1 MHATS
6 EGPHQPAHAGAVR
19 FGAEC
24 TQVRSPFLTPSP
36 PFLDCHLQLR
46 RDRISQRMRALYD
59 LVPNARNTDTA
70 SMLDEAIQ
78 YVRSLQ
84 EQVQTL
90 KKEKGESQGTSSVGT
105 GSLGRPADSSNEGGE
120 GGTSRSAGQQSM
132 GQSMAQSVGQS
143 MGQAGYGGTE
153 DGFGSENE
161 VWEGSA
167 APSPMGSGMG
177 SRRNSLQLLAD
188 RQGSGEFGALG
199 REVGDGRV
207 EAGLR
212 GVGVGVEGYMK
223 SEPETDAPSGSDVGV
238 TGAAAGLSPLVAT
251 AAGAATHGSASA
263 GATGVLAAG
272 GLVDGAK
279 GGNNGVLV
287 TEAAGV
293 TGLESMIVGGAE
305 VEWPGEIEL
314 TLEDMNMVDL
324 GGSVGFCQMAVSA
337 TAFQRKFLLERVTVD
352 RPGSSPC
359 LSSSTSATPFR
370 RALPVAEAPAAS
382 ANSAPSAGPSLA
394 ASSAHTASV
403 SASPPRTT
411 LHSGLASSSQHHVN
425 GSAVGAS
432 ARFSASSV
440 SPASAC
446 ATELADDLFT
456 AATTRAA
463 AAEALALARAALA
476 VAKEAAE
483 LSLSEEAMGLYDDDD
498 DGDEYGLPQ
507 ESSLSSP
514 LLGWGEVEEEGADEI
529 MSSDQLHHMWLLA
542 VDKPIPVRRAARR
555 AGGASGEGKAE
566 EGSSAQAVGGGDVS
580 GEDAHPAEFVM
591 WAEDAPYHGLERA
604 LEDGAR
610 EAERKAE
617 REGEAERKP
626 KRVVVRSQ
634 KKGKRLAE
642 REKALQQRQAASAAA
657 AAATAAAPARKK
669 PAAEGPALAL
679 GEEESEAE
687 DAVVAE
693 GYRRAANE
701 SVFAMFDTAG
711 GNPRLLSVQE
721 EIDLSK
727 GVQALLKL
735 ERAREELEEKLLRAP
750 TRAEWAEAA
759 GLSVAEVQARVA
771 WGKECKQRM
780 IASNMR
786 LVISVAKKYTTRG
799 LSLEELITEGCMGL
813 MKGVEKF
820 DHSKGF
826 KFSTYA
832 HWWIRQAISRSVAEQ
847 SRIVR
852 LPAHIYELVSRINR
866 AKAMLTDAL
875 GRAPAEREVAQLVG
889 ITRGKLRSIMR
900 TVRAPTSMDRPIA
913 SDDGDE
919 TLGAFVADTTLENPE
934 DMIMQQLMRKDLENA
949 LHTLT
954 PREREVMW
962 HRYGLDDGRVKTLE
976 ELGSLFRVTRERVR
990 QIEGKAL
997 LKLRQP
1003 GRSSALKSYIDG
1015 HALPQHKY
1023 AMALTVFSTNPTLNS
1038 LLRLSHIPDEFSAL
1052 FDAPT
1057 SNFVRDSNA
1066 MACTTV
1072 DVKETSEA
1080 FEFIA
1085 DLPGLK
1091 KDEVKV
1097 QIEDKN
1103 LLTIS
1108 GERSREVTEKTEKYH
1123 RVERSTGKFL
1133 RRFRLPDNVEV
1144 DKIAAISENG
1154 VLTVTVPKVKPPEP
1168 KKPAVVDVP
1177 IN

>member
-1 MHATS
+1 
-6 EGPHQPAHAGAVR
+6 
-19 FGAEC
+19 
-24 TQVRSPFLTPSP
+24 
-36 PFLDCHLQLR
+36 
-46 RDRISQRMRALYD
+46 
-59 LVPNARNTDTA
+59 
-70 SMLDEAIQ
+70 
-78 YVRSLQ
+78 
-84 EQVQTL
+84 
-90 KKEKGESQGTSSVGT
+90 
-105 GSLGRPADSSNEGGE
+105 
-120 GGTSRSAGQQSM
+120 
-132 GQSMAQSVGQS
+132 
-143 MGQAGYGGTE
+143 
-153 DGFGSENE
+153 
-161 VWEGSA
+161 
-167 APSPMGSGMG
+167 
-177 SRRNSLQLLAD
+177 
-188 RQGSGEFGALG
+188 
-199 REVGDGRV
+199 
-207 EAGLR
+207 
-212 GVGVGVEGYMK
+212 
-223 SEPETDAPSGSDVGV
+223 
-238 TGAAAGLSPLVAT
+238 
-251 AAGAATHGSASA
+251 
-263 GATGVLAAG
+263 
-272 GLVDGAK
+272 
-279 GGNNGVLV
+279 
-287 TEAAGV
+287 
-293 TGLESMIVGGAE
+293 
-305 VEWPGEIEL
+305 
-314 TLEDMNMVDL
+314 
-324 GGSVGFCQMAVSA
+324 
-337 TAFQRKFLLERVTVD
+337 
-352 RPGSSPC
+352 SSPC

-370 RALPVAEAPAAS
+370 RASPVAEAPAAS
-382 ANSAPSAGPSLA
+382 VSSASSAGPSLA
-394 ASSAHTASV
+394 ASSAHSVSV
-403 SASPPRTT
+403 SAPSPRTT
-411 LHSGLASSSQHHVN
+411 LHSGFASSSQHHVN
-425 GSAVGAS
+425 GSAVASS
-432 ARFSASSV
+432 ARFSASSA

-498 DGDEYGLPQ
+498 DDKYGLPQ
-507 ESSLSSP
+507 DSSLSSP
-514 LLGWGEVEEEGADEI
+514 LLGWGEEEEGADEI

-542 VDKPIPVRRAARR
+542 VDKVTHIGSYRGAGDSLSSELPLPSASASPPPSPPVPVQPSPVESSPFQPLSTQPFARLPHDYLPQEPPHPDDRILSAVDRTPQGRSPKASLNDQPHAVKRTAKPIRERRAARR

-566 EGSSAQAVGGGDVS
+566 EGSLAQAVGGGDCHVS
-580 GEDAHPAEFVM
+580 GEDAHPAEIVM
-591 WAEDAPYHGLERA
+591 WAEAAAYHGLERA

-642 REKALQQRQAASAAA
+642 REKSLQQRQAASAAA
-657 AAATAAAPARKK
+657 AAATAAAPAGRKK
-669 PAAEGPALAL
+669 PALAL

-693 GYRRAANE
+693 GYKRAANE

-735 ERAREELEEKLLRAP
+735 EREREALEEKLLRAP

-771 WGKECKQRM
+771 FGKDCKQRM

-1015 HALPQHKY
+1015 HAL
-1023 AMALTVFSTNPTLNS
+1023 
-1038 LLRLSHIPDEFSAL
+1038 
-1052 FDAPT
+1052 
-1057 SNFVRDSNA
+1057 
-1066 MACTTV
+1066 
-1072 DVKETSEA
+1072 
-1080 FEFIA
+1080 
-1085 DLPGLK
+1085 
-1091 KDEVKV
+1091 
-1097 QIEDKN
+1097 
-1103 LLTIS
+1103 
-1108 GERSREVTEKTEKYH
+1108 
-1123 RVERSTGKFL
+1123 
-1133 RRFRLPDNVEV
+1133 
-1144 DKIAAISENG
+1144 
-1154 VLTVTVPKVKPPEP
+1154 
-1168 KKPAVVDVP
+1168 
-1177 IN
+1177 

>member
-1 MHATS
+1 
-6 EGPHQPAHAGAVR
+6 
-19 FGAEC
+19 
-24 TQVRSPFLTPSP
+24 
-36 PFLDCHLQLR
+36 
-46 RDRISQRMRALYD
+46 
-59 LVPNARNTDTA
+59 
-70 SMLDEAIQ
+70 
-78 YVRSLQ
+78 
-84 EQVQTL
+84 
-90 KKEKGESQGTSSVGT
+90 
-105 GSLGRPADSSNEGGE
+105 
-120 GGTSRSAGQQSM
+120 
-132 GQSMAQSVGQS
+132 
-143 MGQAGYGGTE
+143 
-153 DGFGSENE
+153 
-161 VWEGSA
+161 
-167 APSPMGSGMG
+167 
-177 SRRNSLQLLAD
+177 
-188 RQGSGEFGALG
+188 
-199 REVGDGRV
+199 
-207 EAGLR
+207 
-212 GVGVGVEGYMK
+212 
-223 SEPETDAPSGSDVGV
+223 
-238 TGAAAGLSPLVAT
+238 
-251 AAGAATHGSASA
+251 
-263 GATGVLAAG
+263 
-272 GLVDGAK
+272 
-279 GGNNGVLV
+279 
-287 TEAAGV
+287 
-293 TGLESMIVGGAE
+293 
-305 VEWPGEIEL
+305 
-314 TLEDMNMVDL
+314 
-324 GGSVGFCQMAVSA
+324 MAVSA

-359 LSSSTSATPFR
+359 LSSSTSATPLR
-370 RALPVAEAPAAS
+370 RASPVAQVPSPS
-382 ANSAPSAGPSLA
+382 ANSASSAGSPLA
-394 ASSAHTASV
+394 ASSAHPATV
-403 SASPPRTT
+403 SAPSPRIT

-425 GSAVGAS
+425 GSAVGSS
-432 ARFSASSV
+432 ARFSASSA
-440 SPASAC
+440 SPSSAC

-483 LSLSEEAMGLYDDDD
+483 LSLSEEAMGLYDDDGD
-498 DGDEYGLPQ
+498 DEYGLPQ
-507 ESSLSSP
+507 ESSLIQPSP
-514 LLGWGEVEEEGADEI
+514 VEPSPFQPFSTQPYARLPHDYLPQEPPHPDDRI
-529 MSSDQLHHMWLLA
+529 LSA
-542 VDKPIPVRRAARR
+542 VDRTAQGRSPRASLNDQPHAVKRTAKPIRERRAARR
-555 AGGASGEGKAE
+555 AGGAPGEGKAE
-566 EGSSAQAVGGGDVS
+566 EGSLAQAVGGGDVS
-580 GEDAHPAEFVM
+580 GEDAHPAEIVM
-591 WAEDAPYHGLERA
+591 WAEDAAYHGLERA

-610 EAERKAE
+610 EAERKAD

-642 REKALQQRQAASAAA
+642 REKSLQQRQAASAAA
-657 AAATAAAPARKK
+657 AAATAAAPAGRRK

-727 GVQALLKL
+727 GVQVLLKL
-735 ERAREELEEKLLRAP
+735 ERMREALEEKLLRAP
-750 TRAEWAEAA
+750 TRAEWAQEA

-919 TLGAFVADTTLENPE
+919 TLGVSKGRIGVSQAAIALLGKGEEHALQAAQHHAHRVRAHLHGPPYRLRRRGQDARDTILEDPEDMIMHQLMRKKLLSKCTFVSLMPPPHPPQAFVADTTLENPE

-1015 HALPQHKY
+1015 HAL
-1023 AMALTVFSTNPTLNS
+1023 
-1038 LLRLSHIPDEFSAL
+1038 
-1052 FDAPT
+1052 
-1057 SNFVRDSNA
+1057 
-1066 MACTTV
+1066 
-1072 DVKETSEA
+1072 
-1080 FEFIA
+1080 
-1085 DLPGLK
+1085 
-1091 KDEVKV
+1091 
-1097 QIEDKN
+1097 
-1103 LLTIS
+1103 
-1108 GERSREVTEKTEKYH
+1108 
-1123 RVERSTGKFL
+1123 
-1133 RRFRLPDNVEV
+1133 
-1144 DKIAAISENG
+1144 
-1154 VLTVTVPKVKPPEP
+1154 
-1168 KKPAVVDVP
+1168 
-1177 IN
+1177 

>member
-1 MHATS
+1 M
-6 EGPHQPAHAGAVR
+6 
-19 FGAEC
+19 
-24 TQVRSPFLTPSP
+24 P
-36 PFLDCHLQLR
+36 P
-46 RDRISQRMRALYD
+46 
-59 LVPNARNTDTA
+59 
-70 SMLDEAIQ
+70 
-78 YVRSLQ
+78 
-84 EQVQTL
+84 
-90 KKEKGESQGTSSVGT
+90 
-105 GSLGRPADSSNEGGE
+105 
-120 GGTSRSAGQQSM
+120 SRSVVSTP
-132 GQSMAQSVGQS
+132 
-143 MGQAGYGGTE
+143 QAR
-153 DGFGSENE
+153 S
-161 VWEGSA
+161 
-167 APSPMGSGMG
+167 
-177 SRRNSLQLLAD
+177 
-188 RQGSGEFGALG
+188 
-199 REVGDGRV
+199 
-207 EAGLR
+207 
-212 GVGVGVEGYMK
+212 
-223 SEPETDAPSGSDVGV
+223 
-238 TGAAAGLSPLVAT
+238 
-251 AAGAATHGSASA
+251 SASRLA
-263 GATGVLAAG
+263 G
-272 GLVDGAK
+272 
-279 GGNNGVLV
+279 
-287 TEAAGV
+287 
-293 TGLESMIVGGAE
+293 
-305 VEWPGEIEL
+305 P
-314 TLEDMNMVDL
+314 
-324 GGSVGFCQMAVSA
+324 GFCRMAVSA

-370 RALPVAEAPAAS
+370 RASPVAEAPAAS
-382 ANSAPSAGPSLA
+382 ANSAAPSLA
-394 ASSAHTASV
+394 ASSAHPASV
-403 SASPPRTT
+403 SAPSPRTT
-411 LHSGLASSSQHHVN
+411 LHSGLASSLQHHIN
-425 GSAVGAS
+425 GSAIGS
-432 ARFSASSV
+432 SLRFSASSA

-456 AATTRAA
+456 AATTRAS

-498 DGDEYGLPQ
+498 GDEYVLPQ
-507 ESSLSSP
+507 DSSLSSP
-514 LLGWGEVEEEGADEI
+514 LLGWGEEEEEGADEI

-542 VDKPIPVRRAARR
+542 VDKVTHVGSYGGAKGSLNAELRPSASSSASPPPPAPVQPSPVQPSPVEPSPFQAFSTQPFARLPHDYLPQEPPHPDGRILPAVDRTAQGRSLRTSLSDQPHAVKRTAKPIPMRRAARR

-566 EGSSAQAVGGGDVS
+566 AGSEAQAVGYGDVS
-580 GEDAHPAEFVM
+580 GDGVHPAEIVM
-591 WAEDAPYHGLERA
+591 WAEDATYHGLERA

-626 KRVVVRSQ
+626 KRVV
-634 KKGKRLAE
+634 
-642 REKALQQRQAASAAA
+642 KA
-657 AAATAAAPARKK
+657 
-669 PAAEGPALAL
+669 AAEGPALAR

-701 SVFAMFDTAG
+701 SVFTMFDTAG

-913 SDDGDE
+913 SDEGDE
-919 TLGAFVADTTLENPE
+919 TLGAFVADNTLENPE

-1015 HALPQHKY
+1015 HAL
-1023 AMALTVFSTNPTLNS
+1023 
-1038 LLRLSHIPDEFSAL
+1038 
-1052 FDAPT
+1052 
-1057 SNFVRDSNA
+1057 
-1066 MACTTV
+1066 
-1072 DVKETSEA
+1072 
-1080 FEFIA
+1080 
-1085 DLPGLK
+1085 
-1091 KDEVKV
+1091 
-1097 QIEDKN
+1097 
-1103 LLTIS
+1103 
-1108 GERSREVTEKTEKYH
+1108 
-1123 RVERSTGKFL
+1123 
-1133 RRFRLPDNVEV
+1133 
-1144 DKIAAISENG
+1144 
-1154 VLTVTVPKVKPPEP
+1154 
-1168 KKPAVVDVP
+1168 
-1177 IN
+1177 

>member
-1 MHATS
+1 
-6 EGPHQPAHAGAVR
+6 
-19 FGAEC
+19 
-24 TQVRSPFLTPSP
+24 
-36 PFLDCHLQLR
+36 
-46 RDRISQRMRALYD
+46 
-59 LVPNARNTDTA
+59 
-70 SMLDEAIQ
+70 
-78 YVRSLQ
+78 
-84 EQVQTL
+84 
-90 KKEKGESQGTSSVGT
+90 
-105 GSLGRPADSSNEGGE
+105 
-120 GGTSRSAGQQSM
+120 
-132 GQSMAQSVGQS
+132 
-143 MGQAGYGGTE
+143 
-153 DGFGSENE
+153 
-161 VWEGSA
+161 
-167 APSPMGSGMG
+167 
-177 SRRNSLQLLAD
+177 
-188 RQGSGEFGALG
+188 
-199 REVGDGRV
+199 
-207 EAGLR
+207 
-212 GVGVGVEGYMK
+212 
-223 SEPETDAPSGSDVGV
+223 
-238 TGAAAGLSPLVAT
+238 
-251 AAGAATHGSASA
+251 
-263 GATGVLAAG
+263 
-272 GLVDGAK
+272 
-279 GGNNGVLV
+279 
-287 TEAAGV
+287 
-293 TGLESMIVGGAE
+293 
-305 VEWPGEIEL
+305 
-314 TLEDMNMVDL
+314 
-324 GGSVGFCQMAVSA
+324 MAVSA

-359 LSSSTSATPFR
+359 LSSSTSATPLR
-370 RALPVAEAPAAS
+370 RASPVAQVPSPS
-382 ANSAPSAGPSLA
+382 ANSASSAGSPLA
-394 ASSAHTASV
+394 ASSAHPATV
-403 SASPPRTT
+403 SAPSPRIT

-425 GSAVGAS
+425 GSAVGSS
-432 ARFSASSV
+432 ARFSASSA
-440 SPASAC
+440 SPSSAC

-498 DGDEYGLPQ
+498 DDEYGLPQ

-529 MSSDQLHHMWLLA
+529 MNSDQLHHMWLLA
-542 VDKPIPVRRAARR
+542 VDKVTHLESYRGAEDSLSSELPLPSASASPSPSPPAPVQPSPVEPSPFQPFSTQPYARLPHDYLPQEPPHPDDRILSAVDRTAQGRSPRASLNDQPHAVKRTAKPIRERRAARR
-555 AGGASGEGKAE
+555 AGGAPGEGKAE
-566 EGSSAQAVGGGDVS
+566 EGSLAQAVGGGDVS
-580 GEDAHPAEFVM
+580 GEDAHPAEIVM
-591 WAEDAPYHGLERA
+591 WAEDAAYRGLERA

-610 EAERKAE
+610 EAERKAD

-642 REKALQQRQAASAAA
+642 REKSLQQRQAASAAA
-657 AAATAAAPARKK
+657 AAATAAAPAGRRK

-727 GVQALLKL
+727 GVQVLLKL
-735 ERAREELEEKLLRAP
+735 ERMREALEEKLLRAP
-750 TRAEWAEAA
+750 TRAEWAQEA

-1015 HALPQHKY
+1015 HAL
-1023 AMALTVFSTNPTLNS
+1023 
-1038 LLRLSHIPDEFSAL
+1038 
-1052 FDAPT
+1052 
-1057 SNFVRDSNA
+1057 
-1066 MACTTV
+1066 
-1072 DVKETSEA
+1072 
-1080 FEFIA
+1080 
-1085 DLPGLK
+1085 
-1091 KDEVKV
+1091 
-1097 QIEDKN
+1097 
-1103 LLTIS
+1103 
-1108 GERSREVTEKTEKYH
+1108 
-1123 RVERSTGKFL
+1123 
-1133 RRFRLPDNVEV
+1133 
-1144 DKIAAISENG
+1144 
-1154 VLTVTVPKVKPPEP
+1154 
-1168 KKPAVVDVP
+1168 
-1177 IN
+1177 